1 CRGGIAVN
9 EFEGP
14 ADGDILLQQGQFGEG
29 EGEEVMELVDEARAL
44 TDDGVQPAGDVTE
57 DAQRKRDGLARRGS
71 FVDGVARSGAG
82 LGGMGLLVAE
92 EGGAIVLVALRI
104 AAGDEEGEPSSVRRW
119 RRAGRVGKGV
129 SEAVDEV
136 QEVVGVLAGGI
147 EADDEVNGAV
157 TPQDAFKTLP
167 QLAIAGG
174 GLGERQFGGGGLEVV
189 AQEAGVVAVA

>member
-1 CRGGIAVN
+1 
-9 EFEGP
+9 
-14 ADGDILLQQGQFGEG
+14 
-29 EGEEVMELVDEARAL
+29 MELVDEARAL

-82 LGGMGLLVAE
+82 LGGIGLLVAE

-136 QEVVGVLAGGI
+136 QEVVGVTAPFTSSS
-147 EADDEVNGAV
+147 ASMPTAN
-157 TPQDAFKTLP
+157 TPTTSCSW
-167 QLAIAGG
+167 
-174 GLGERQFGGGGLEVV
+174 R
-189 AQEAGVVAVA
+189 